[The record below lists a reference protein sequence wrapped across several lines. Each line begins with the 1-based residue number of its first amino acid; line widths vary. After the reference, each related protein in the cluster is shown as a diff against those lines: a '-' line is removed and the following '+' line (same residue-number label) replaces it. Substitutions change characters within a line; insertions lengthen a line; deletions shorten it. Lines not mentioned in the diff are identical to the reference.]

1 MSFTSSDYNTLNF
14 LKNELEYLNL
24 NAEKFQRLQRKT
36 QKKEYLRLR
45 IESLEQ
51 YQTDSEQ
58 ADKIIKKNNDSDSTE
73 QKNTE

>member
-24 NAEKFQRLQRKT
+24 NAEKFQRLQRKNA
-36 QKKEYLRLR
+36 KEYLRLR

-51 YQTDSEQ
+51 YLTDSEQ
-58 ADKIIKKNNDSDSTE
+58 ANKIIKINNDSDSTE
-73 QKNTE
+73 QKNRE

>member
-24 NAEKFQRLQRKT
+24 NAEKFQRLQRKNA
-36 QKKEYLRLR
+36 KEYLRLR

-58 ADKIIKKNNDSDSTE
+58 AEKIIKKNNDSDSTE

>member
-24 NAEKFQRLQRKT
+24 NAEKFQRLQRKNA
-36 QKKEYLRLR
+36 KEYLRLR

-58 ADKIIKKNNDSDSTE
+58 ADKIIKKNNDSNSTE

>member
-24 NAEKFQRLQRKT
+24 NAEKFQRLQRKNA
-36 QKKEYLRLR
+36 KEYLRLR

-58 ADKIIKKNNDSDSTE
+58 ANKIIKKNNDSDSTE

>member
-24 NAEKFQRLQRKT
+24 NAEKFQRLQRKNA
-36 QKKEYLRLR
+36 KEYLRLR

-58 ADKIIKKNNDSDSTE
+58 ANKIIKKTNDSDSTE

>member
-24 NAEKFQRLQRKT
+24 NAEKFQRLQRKNA
-36 QKKEYLRLR
+36 KEYLRLR

-58 ADKIIKKNNDSDSTE
+58 ANKIINKNNDSDSTE

>member
-24 NAEKFQRLQRKT
+24 NAEKFQRLQRKNA
-36 QKKEYLRLR
+36 KEYLRLR

-51 YQTDSEQ
+51 FQKDSEQ
-58 ADKIIKKNNDSDSTE
+58 ASKIIKKNNDSDSNE

>member
-24 NAEKFQRLQRKT
+24 NAEKFQRLQRKNA
-36 QKKEYLRLR
+36 KEYLRLR